1 MIAIYKRLTEPEL
14 RRDAKSAYRQI
25 TKWFK
30 ANPKRRVCRTQLW
43 YGKQITVKRATLLA
57 DLNKA
62 VEAELQVRDDMKKA
76 LQ

>member
-14 RRDAKSAYRQI
+14 RRDAKSAIRQI

-30 ANPKRRVCRTQLW
+30 ANPNRRVCRSQLW
-43 YGKQITVKRATLLA
+43 YGKQITVKRATLKA
-57 DLNKA
+57 DIDKA
-62 VEAELQVRDDMKKA
+62 LKAELQVKDDMKKA